1 MRRRRGK
8 GEGCVRRRK
17 VCRRLANWSE
27 RRKSVMHNV
36 VTNSL
41 TKLITDMLN
50 KLTTNIF
57 MEEEKQG
64 MHLQKEGMHL
74 QKEGMHLQKE
84 RQRHG

>member
-64 MHLQKEGMHL
+64 MHLQKE
-74 QKEGMHLQKE
+74 